1 MGIDVAR
8 YFMGEVVWRNLLE
21 LEYSFVGGKWRDKR
35 RDWFRGEMKNSV
47 GK

>member
-21 LEYSFVGGKWRDKR
+21 LESSFVGEK
-35 RDWFRGEMKNSV
+35 
-47 GK
+47 